1 MNKPLSLPDANGLFG
16 SFGGRFV
23 AETLMPLIL
32 ELQDEYATAKNDP
45 EFQRQLAYFQGDY
58 VAAPAR
64 STLPSG
70 SPSTSAARVFTSSVK
85 S

>member
-1 MNKPLSLPDANGLFG
+1 MNQPVDISKSLPDANGLFG

-45 EFQRQLAYFQGDY
+45 EF
-58 VAAPAR
+58 
-64 STLPSG
+64 
-70 SPSTSAARVFTSSVK
+70 
-85 S
+85 